1 MKNSIKEFTDYIS
14 LEKKYSLNTVKAYQ
28 KDLFSFEKF
37 CKIEFN
43 IKKNILDTTY
53 SIFKNYYRY

>member
-43 IKKNILDTTY
+43 IKKN
-53 SIFKNYYRY
+53 SIKRFIFDLW